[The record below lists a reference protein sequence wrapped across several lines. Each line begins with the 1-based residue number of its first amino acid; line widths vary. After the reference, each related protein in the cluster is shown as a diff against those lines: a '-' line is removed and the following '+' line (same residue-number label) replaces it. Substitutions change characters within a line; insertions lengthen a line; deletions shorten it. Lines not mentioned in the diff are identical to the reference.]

1 MKQIFS
7 VSVPEDEPQ
16 DFLDWLDQLGREKRR
31 SKVVLEALRL
41 YHNGVAD
48 RGDMLTRILAEMQ
61 AIRAAL
67 QGKLVV
73 TDSTNELGDD
83 EKEDDLRGFIEDL
96 QA

>member
-7 VSVPEDEPQ
+7 VSVPEDEAQ

-31 SKVVLEALRL
+31 SKVVLEALKL

-67 QGKLVV
+67 HGKLVV
-73 TDSTNELGDD
+73 TEVTNAVETD
-83 EKEDDLRGFIEDL
+83 ETENDLRGFIEDL